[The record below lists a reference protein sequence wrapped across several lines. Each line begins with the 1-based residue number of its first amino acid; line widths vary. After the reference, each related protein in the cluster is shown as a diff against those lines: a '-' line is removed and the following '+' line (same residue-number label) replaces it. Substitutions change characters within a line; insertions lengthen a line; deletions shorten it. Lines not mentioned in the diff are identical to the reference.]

1 MIHEID
7 DFDTDVIQQS
17 YDIPVLVDFWA
28 EWCGP
33 CKVLGPILEKLATDQ
48 EDLCVLAKVNIEK
61 YPVIASK
68 YMIQNIP
75 NVKLFVDGEIIDGF
89 VGVMSELKVNEWL
102 SQVLPSRHQG
112 NIDYS
117 KQLLV
122 DNKTSEA
129 KKILDTVLEK
139 EPGNEEAIVLL
150 AQVLLRMNS
159 DSTVQILDSIG
170 HGSK

>member
-48 EDLCVLAKVNIEK
+48 EDLWVLAKVNIEK

-102 SQVLPSRHQG
+102 S
-112 NIDYS
+112 Y
-117 KQLLV
+117 
-122 DNKTSEA
+122 
-129 KKILDTVLEK
+129 
-139 EPGNEEAIVLL
+139 
-150 AQVLLRMNS
+150 
-159 DSTVQILDSIG
+159 
-170 HGSK
+170 